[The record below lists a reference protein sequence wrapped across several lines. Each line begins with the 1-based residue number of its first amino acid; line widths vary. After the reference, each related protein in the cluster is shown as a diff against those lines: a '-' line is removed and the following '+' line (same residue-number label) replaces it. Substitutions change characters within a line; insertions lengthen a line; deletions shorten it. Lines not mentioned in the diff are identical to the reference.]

1 MSFDA
6 PRACIRISQILR
18 DPRRAYARLTHDAVS
33 VELGELQ
40 LVQFVPYRAP
50 PMLELTCATV
60 RDASYGRV
68 AELTSRSAESFI
80 RAGGNGSMTQLVND
94 EIVP

>member
-1 MSFDA
+1 MLEDFPDFARSA
-6 PRACIRISQILR
+6 PR
-18 DPRRAYARLTHDAVS
+18 PREARDAVS
-33 VELGELQ
+33 VQLDELQLGELQ
-40 LVQFVPYRAP
+40 RVPYRAP
-50 PMLELTCATV
+50 PMLELTSATV